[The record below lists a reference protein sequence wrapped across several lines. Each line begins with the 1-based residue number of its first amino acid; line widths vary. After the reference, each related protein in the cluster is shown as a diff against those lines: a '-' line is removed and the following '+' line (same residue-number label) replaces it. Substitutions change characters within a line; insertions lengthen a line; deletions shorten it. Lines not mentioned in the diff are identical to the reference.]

1 MGLSIQNFIQS
12 LLVTNNNPNNNPQI
26 KLKGSNNSPK
36 LSVTSIPKIK
46 VEIGKR
52 IYKGTKS
59 NLNTDWRPYVNL
71 VNGSLGPK
79 DIASDTKAFI

>member
-59 NLNTDWRPYVNL
+59 NLNTD
-71 VNGSLGPK
+71 
-79 DIASDTKAFI
+79 